1 MPVPV
6 NILGIVFALTSSF
19 VWGAGDFTGGF
30 ATRRTHQ
37 FQVLALSAGSGL
49 AVLIAAAR
57 VLGESFPSP
66 TSIAWAARGGAAG
79 GLGIAALYRAL
90 SIGQNAS
97 VAPTAA
103 VIGAAMPVVVGAF
116 SLGLP
121 APSQLV
127 GFALALA
134 GIALISSS
142 PRAAGAAAGT
152 SRSSLLLACL
162 AGVGFGG
169 FFIFLGQVESGK
181 ILTPLIISRSL
192 TLLTG
197 LALMRFKRLPLP
209 PLRANPIALLAGL
222 LDAGGNLFYIL
233 ARQYTRLDIAAVLSS
248 LYPASTILLAGL
260 ILKEKASWGQWAG
273 AALCLAAIALITL

>member
-1 MPVPV
+1 MPPAT
-6 NILGIVFALTSSF
+6 NLLGIVFALLSSF

-30 ATRRTHQ
+30 ATRRTHP
-37 FQVLALSAGSGL
+37 FQVLVLSAGSGL
-49 AVLIAAAR
+49 AVLIVAAI

-66 TSIAWAARGGAAG
+66 GGMAWAALGGAAG

-103 VIGAAMPVVVGAF
+103 VIGAAMPVVFSAF

-121 APSQLV
+121 APLKLA
-127 GFALALA
+127 GFGLALA
-134 GIALISSS
+134 GIGLISSG
-142 PRAAGAAAGT
+142 PAPTGGA
-152 SRSSLLLACL
+152 SRSGLLLACL
-162 AGVGFGG
+162 AGVGFGC

-181 ILTPLIISRSL
+181 ILTPLICSRSL
-192 TLLTG
+192 ALLTG
-197 LALMRFKRLPLP
+197 LVLMRSRRLPLP
-209 PLRANPIALLAGL
+209 PLKANPIALLAGL
-222 LDAGGNLFYIL
+222 LDVGGNLFYIL

-260 ILKEKASWGQWAG
+260 ILKEEASWGQWLG
-273 AALCLAAIALITL
+273 AVLCLVAIGLITL

>member
-1 MPVPV
+1 MPPAT
-6 NILGIVFALTSSF
+6 NLLGIVFALLSSF

-37 FQVLALSAGSGL
+37 FQVLVLSAASGL
-49 AVLIAAAR
+49 VVLIAAAIL
-57 VLGESFPSP
+57 LGESFPSP
-66 TSIAWAARGGAAG
+66 GSIAWAALGGAAG

-103 VIGAAMPVVVGAF
+103 VIGAAMPVVFSAF

-121 APSQLV
+121 APTKLA
-127 GFALALA
+127 GFGLALA
-134 GIALISSS
+134 GIGLVSSG
-142 PRAAGAAAGT
+142 PAPAGGA
-152 SRSSLLLACL
+152 SRSGMLLACL

-181 ILTPLIISRSL
+181 ILTPLIVSRSL
-192 TLLTG
+192 TLVTG

-209 PLRANPIALLAGL
+209 ALTANPTALLAGL

-260 ILKEKASWGQWAG
+260 ILKEKASWGQWLG
-273 AALCLAAIALITL
+273 AVLCLGAIGLITL